1 MQEARSSVGNYP
13 WPAGGCLANPGLS
26 SMVTCGKAKGPRS
39 EEDLQERRDITS
51 SKLPNLVVLRDRE
64 DVNMWRWSQLSGP
77 ERRV

>member
-1 MQEARSSVGNYP
+1 MGNYS
-13 WPAGGCLANPGLS
+13 WPAEGCLTDPGLS
-26 SMVTCGKAKGPRS
+26 SMVTRGRAQGPRC

-51 SKLPNLVVLRDRE
+51 KKLPNLVVLRNRE

>member
-1 MQEARSSVGNYP
+1 
-13 WPAGGCLANPGLS
+13 
-26 SMVTCGKAKGPRS
+26 MVTCGKAKGPRS